1 MTILYEQSGACVRS
15 VEIGDIE
22 NVINMLRS
30 EFSPNVSE
38 EAYRRVF
45 QYAWMKDLPDRGLIL
60 DVNGKLAGYL
70 GTVYSER
77 SVNGKKRLFCNIFSW
92 YMRPAYRGKG
102 LGLPLLQ
109 ALIQRKNLIITGFT
123 PNLNSGPIIKK
134 YGFKTLSTG
143 FIVFH
148 PKLAIGRLMKR
159 GAEIITLSQD
169 IYKILDSDLYSIVEH
184 HLKYGCSVM
193 ALTNN
198 REVGLIISKRRMST
212 RVPYVSITEILHVAN
227 KKMVL
232 DNLASVYRSMIL
244 RDKTTALAVDETIF
258 GAETPIGWRRDRLR
272 YFLGDDIV
280 PDQIDS
286 LYSEIILLD

>member
-1 MTILYEQSGACVRS
+1 MTNCDEKSSACVRS
-15 VEIGDIE
+15 VENCDVD

-45 QYAWMKDLPDRGLIL
+45 EYTWLNDLPDRGLIL

-92 YMRPAYRGKG
+92 YLRPAYRGKG

-109 ALIQRKNLIITGFT
+109 TLMEREDQIITGLT

-143 FIVFH
+143 FVVFH
-148 PKLAIGRLMKR
+148 PKLALGNIMKS
-159 GAEIITLSQD
+159 GADIFPHSQD
-169 IYKILDSDLYSIVEH
+169 IHKLLDFDLCSLVDQ

-193 ALTNN
+193 ALTDKE
-198 REVGLIISKRRMST
+198 EVGLIISKRRIST
-212 RVPYVSITEILHVAN
+212 RVPYVSITEILHVTN
-227 KKMVL
+227 KQLVL
-232 DNLASVYRSMIL
+232 DNLCSVYRSMIL
-244 RDKTTALAVDETIF
+244 RDRTTALAADETIF
-258 GAETPIGWRRDRLR
+258 GAETPAGWRRDRLR
-272 YFLGDDIV
+272 FFFGDDIA